1 MEGLRQHFNFFLLRR
16 DCTIA
21 KFGKRVVGGG
31 KVYSKN
37 LILYDYRIS
46 ICFVEKFL
54 LYFITIS
61 LSTSKTFVSP
71 GKKVLSVFARVSFD
85 SLFFFT
91 ISFLTPK
98 TIFFLWWMGGGGWC
112 PTFWF
117 LKYLDDN
124 MVFTLDIDVYVFI

>member
-98 TIFFLWWMGGGGWC
+98 TIFFMVDGGWWMVSNILV
-112 PTFWF
+112 
-117 LKYLDDN
+117 LK
-124 MVFTLDIDVYVFI
+124 IS